1 MKKLFLTMSLVIGSL
16 NAPRA
21 NAQFSTDA
29 PILLEILA
37 NNVSQLYQ
45 MYEMVRTAQNNL
57 RMMRDLSQ
65 GLDTALNLYNSMNP
79 PTDPGQYRNWQNVGN
94 ALSQLN
100 SLYGQVA
107 ATKEAAVQRDIDQ
120 GVAEAISL
128 NNKVYDYTRKSDR
141 IGQQIQRRSNSTN
154 SKGAQ
159 RLTAQSIGVL
169 IEAQNQATRTQAT
182 QLKLS
187 AQALA
192 LENRKDK
199 EYARRMS
206 EDTGTLSAALKS
218 TRTSFSTPRF

>member
-1 MKKLFLTMSLVIGSL
+1 MKKLILTMALGLGSL

-21 NAQFSTDA
+21 SAQFSTDA

-45 MYEMVRTAQNNL
+45 LYEMVRTAQDNL

-65 GLDTALNLYNSMNP
+65 GLDTALNLYNSLNP
-79 PTDPGQYRNWQNVGN
+79 PTDPGQYRNWQNVGS
-94 ALSQLN
+94 ALTQLN

-107 ATKEAAVQRDIDQ
+107 STKEAAVQRDIDR

-128 NNKVYDYTRKSDR
+128 NNKVYDYTAKSDR

>member
-1 MKKLFLTMSLVIGSL
+1 MKKIFILVALALGSL
-16 NAPRA
+16 HTPKAR
-21 NAQFSTDA
+21 AQFSTDA

-45 MYEMVRTAQNNL
+45 LYEMVRTAQDNL

-65 GLDTALNLYNSMNP
+65 GLDTALNLYNRLNP
-79 PTDPGQYRNWQNVGN
+79 PTDPGQYRNWRNVGN
-94 ALSQLN
+94 ALGQLRT
-100 SLYGQVA
+100 LYGQVA
-107 ATKEAAVQRDIDQ
+107 ATKEAAVQQDIDR

-128 NNKVYDYTRKSDR
+128 NNQVYEYTRKSDR
-141 IGQQIQRRSNSTN
+141 LGQQIQSRSNSTN

-159 RLTAQSIGVL
+159 RLTAQSVGVL

-192 LENRKDK
+192 LANRKDK
-199 EYARRMS
+199 EYARRVS
-206 EDTGTLSAALKS
+206 EDTSTLSAALKS

>member
-1 MKKLFLTMSLVIGSL
+1 LKKTLLVAALMLGIV
-16 NAPRA
+16 NAPKA
-21 NAQFSTDA
+21 KAQFSTDA

-37 NNVSQLYQ
+37 NNISQLYQ
-45 MYEMVRTAQNNL
+45 LYEMVRTAQDNL

-65 GLDTALNLYNSMNP
+65 GLDTALNLYNSLNP

-94 ALSQLN
+94 ALTQLR

-107 ATKEAAVQRDIDQ
+107 ATKEAAVQQDIDQ

-128 NNKVYDYTRKSDR
+128 NNKVYDYTLKSDR
-141 IGQQIQRRSNSTN
+141 IGQQIQSRSNSTN
-154 SKGAQ
+154 TKGAQ

-199 EYARRMS
+199 EYARRIS

-218 TRTSFSTPRF
+218 SRTSFSTPRF

>member
-1 MKKLFLTMSLVIGSL
+1 MRKLFLIGL
-16 NAPRA
+16 LAFGALKAPKA
-21 NAQFSTDA
+21 QAQFSTDA

-45 MYEMVRTAQNNL
+45 MYEMVRSAQDRL
-57 RMMRDLSQ
+57 RLMRDLSQ
-65 GLDTALNLYNSMNP
+65 GLDSALSLYQTMNP
-79 PTDPGQYRNWQNVGN
+79 PTDPGLYRNWQNVGN
-94 ALSQLN
+94 ALTQLN
-100 SLYGQVA
+100 SIYGRVES
-107 ATKEAAVQRDIDQ
+107 TNEAIVQRDIDR

-128 NNKVYDYTRKSDR
+128 NNKVYEYTRKSDR
-141 IGQQIQRRSNSTN
+141 IGRQIQNRSNSTN

-159 RLTAQSIGVL
+159 RLTAQSLGVL

-199 EYARRMS
+199 EYARRIAG
-206 EDTGTLSAALKS
+206 DTKTLSAALKS
-218 TRTSFSTPRF
+218 SQTSFSTPRF